1 MTKEIESPIDGNLT
15 IEKSK
20 KLMRTTIR
28 TSDLQR
34 KIRQRISS
42 LTLYTCIEV
51 VKKFKEKNVFA

>member
-51 VKKFKEKNVFA
+51 VKKFKEKNVYA